1 MLPRSIDLP
10 IDAAAAM
17 RQVIGIMSDHG
28 WTGVGYDEAVRGEL
42 LDARLLQTWSAEE
55 WERMAGE
62 ERSIEL
68 ELEDAAMLLG
78 GLSFTE
84 MMSVDFPWIDLLR
97 WCVDFIGAELRPLW
111 TEEEWALLAAG

>member
-1 MLPRSIDLP
+1 MTVS
-10 IDAAAAM
+10 IDAAGAM
-17 RQVIGIMSDHG
+17 RQIVGIMGDNG
-28 WTGVGYDEAVRGEL
+28 WSGVTLDEAMRGEL
-42 LDARLLQTWSAEE
+42 LDARLLQSWSPEE
-55 WERMAGE
+55 WERMEGE
-62 ERSIEL
+62 ERTIEL